1 MNEYME
7 YLCKGKTREGE
18 WVEGYFIL
26 DKNADGTFTPDLII
40 SDTVNVF
47 GYIECLQVDP
57 NTIVRCSGR
66 VDMNGIKIFNRDII
80 KNYNFETKIYNIGV
94 VTYCRWTNCWN
105 VHFPRKGEDSAN
117 IDAVLLSQCYV
128 VEVIGNT
135 YDSYNTYAHYIGKN
149 K

>member
-1 MNEYME
+1 MNEYAE
-7 YLCKGKTREGE
+7 YLCKGKTKEDK

-26 DKNADGTFTPDLII
+26 TRNTDGNSTPDLII
-40 SDTVNVF
+40 THIDDPF
-47 GYIECLQVDP
+47 KYYQFLHVDP

-80 KNYNFETKIYNIGV
+80 KSYNFETQTYNIGV

-117 IDAVLLSQCYV
+117 IDAVLLSQCYA

>member
-94 VTYCRWTNCWN
+94 VTYCR
-105 VHFPRKGEDSAN
+105 
-117 IDAVLLSQCYV
+117 
-128 VEVIGNT
+128 
-135 YDSYNTYAHYIGKN
+135 
-149 K
+149 

>member
-1 MNEYME
+1 
-7 YLCKGKTREGE
+7 
-18 WVEGYFIL
+18 
-26 DKNADGTFTPDLII
+26 LII

-80 KNYNFETKIYNIGV
+80 NHYNFETQMYNIGV
-94 VTYCRWTNCWN
+94 VTYCRCTNCWN